1 LIISYFSFYFA
12 AKIQYL
18 IKNFGMQNII
28 LTTPDELRAIV
39 SEAVSVVLPKQ
50 VSTNPQIDTLTLN
63 DALELLH
70 EHGYPTS
77 KAKIY
82 KLTSAGTIPCKI
94 YGNKLVFSRREILQW
109 ADSQT
114 KPKHDLSEISLTL
127 ARSARRKTV
136 KQ

>member
-1 LIISYFSFYFA
+1 LHQKFNIH
-12 AKIQYL
+12 L
-18 IKNFGMQNII
+18 KNFGMQNII

-39 SEAVSVVLPKQ
+39 SEAVSGVMPKQ
-50 VSTNPQIDTLTLN
+50 VSANPQIDTLTLN
-63 DALELLH
+63 DALELLR

-114 KPKHDLSEISLTL
+114 RPKHDHSEISLTL

-136 KQ
+136 KR